1 MQGSRG
7 QGELFSSAPQS
18 GREITENLPLD
29 QDQLQAWQQRL
40 HDHQAPLFR
49 KDPDLIEQTNLFSAG
64 LFSAGA
70 ADPAALIDPL
80 ALTPLPLNFW
90 RWPDSPHSGAAV
102 YLVLDRP
109 ARLDQPLLLYVGETM
124 SADRRWKGEH
134 DCKSYLAA
142 YGEALQRC
150 GLKPRLSIRFCTD
163 VPQATRARR
172 ELEQQLIQRWLPP
185 FNKETRQRW
194 ATPFTAER

>member
-7 QGELFSSAPQS
+7 QGELFSNSPPS
-18 GREITENLPLD
+18 FRGITDHLPLH
-29 QDQLQAWQQRL
+29 QDLLLAWQKRL
-40 HDHQAPLFR
+40 NDHQAPLFR
-49 KDPDLIEQTNLFSAG
+49 RDPDLIRQTNLFNAEASTR
-64 LFSAGA
+64 
-70 ADPAALIDPL
+70 AALIDPM

-90 RWPDSPHSGAAV
+90 RWPDNPHNGAAV

-109 ARLDQPLLLYVGETM
+109 AGLDHPLLLYVGETM
-124 SADRRWKGEH
+124 AAERRWKGEH
-134 DCKSYLAA
+134 DCKAYLAA

-150 GLKPRLSIRFCTD
+150 GLKPRLSIRFHTD

-172 ELEQQLIQRWLPP
+172 ELEKQLIQRWLPP

-194 ATPFTAER
+194 ATPFTAES